1 MFLETERL
9 ILRKFR
15 EEDFADYCAY
25 AMDEEMCRMM
35 GNYLLD
41 TEEAARDCFNWLKDR
56 EERGYGL
63 VLKEKGCV
71 IGNLSITRVPEELAE
86 LPVLAGRRGVSLS
99 FCISRDYR
107 RRGLM
112 EEALTAVFRQLF
124 VAEGLDYV
132 QCGYFYDN
140 APSAALQKKFGFTHL
155 TTQRVHASGR
165 EDVSVEN
172 VLWRTTYF
180 ERNRLL

>member
-1 MFLETERL
+1 MFLETDRL
-9 ILRKFR
+9 LLRKFQ

-25 AMDEEMCRMM
+25 AMDAEMCRAM

-56 EERGYGL
+56 EERGYCL
-63 VLKEKGCV
+63 VLKETGRV
-71 IGNLSITRVPEELAE
+71 IGNLSITRVHEDQAE
-86 LPVLAGRRGVSLS
+86 LPALAGRRGVSLS

-112 EEALTAVFRQLF
+112 EEALKAVFRQLF
-124 VAEGLDYV
+124 EVEGFDYIH
-132 QCGYFYDN
+132 CGYFYDN
-140 APSAALQKKFGFTHL
+140 APSAALQKKLGFTHL
-155 TTQRVHASGR
+155 TTQRVHVSGR
-165 EDVSVEN
+165 EDVGVEN